1 MNTCIFCIPMGSCSS
16 RVCPHS
22 FPQICQSAP
31 LFLTA
36 QWPWLFP
43 ILCVGSAWE
52 SRGEAWATSVSD
64 HSSFGNMG
72 NLEHCSSLSPDLWSL
87 LELTKPRFPH
97 CKVSGYNRGADSSF
111 GSMVCLRYIY
121 LILNMNVLSG
131 SNLGMQILS
140 SMFGFVVGILSFVTF
155 SALHDLLI
163 LPLLQLC
170 LPVVWQ
176 MAIFTPAIPAA
187 QGRWQDSLVCADKLR
202 LPQWSNKILPT

>member
-1 MNTCIFCIPMGSCSS
+1 MGEQG
-16 RVCPHS
+16 RGMGH
-22 FPQICQSAP
+22 ICVRPCQLWQHGQFGA
-31 LFLTA
+31 LFK
-36 QWPWLFP
+36 P
-43 ILCVGSAWE
+43 E
-52 SRGEAWATSVSD
+52 S
-64 HSSFGNMG
+64 
-72 NLEHCSSLSPDLWSL
+72 WSL
-87 LELTKPRFPH
+87 ISSWADEAKIPSLQSKW
-97 CKVSGYNRGADSSF
+97 SGADSSF

-176 MAIFTPAIPAA
+176 MAVFTPAIPAA